1 MDTLLQTVNE
11 QELISAA
18 LAFARSET
26 SEAYALAKTP
36 IGSVEL
42 HRREEAYKTFSFSYF
57 HILME
62 KGKDGY
68 E

>member
-1 MDTLLQTVNE
+1 MNILLQTVNE
-11 QELISAA
+11 QELITTI

-26 SEAYALAKTP
+26 SEEYALFSQP

-42 HRREEAYKTFSFSYF
+42 HRREEKYQAYSFSYF

-62 KGKDGY
+62 KGKDDR